1 MSCCFCLS
9 LFKTLNILCQ
19 SLLSYLMWFW
29 ILTMCSTGLIASRYH
44 WGNVCKWGERW
55 EVTQKWGECW
65 EVTQKYLTSETER
78 YQFMHFKSLLL
89 SCPRWLQRY
98 WWYTKHR
105 IVNHPKKFS
114 IITGSVILTTP
125 IQSFYMMV
133 QFITRY
139 YQIKF
144 AKGSGVLGI
153 VRMIFELY

>member
-1 MSCCFCLS
+1 M
-9 LFKTLNILCQ
+9 LNVR
-19 SLLSYLMWFW
+19 
-29 ILTMCSTGLIASRYH
+29 STGLIASRYH
-44 WGNVCKWGERW
+44 WGNVC
-55 EVTQKWGECW
+55 KWGECW

-98 WWYTKHR
+98 GWYTKRR

-144 AKGSGVLGI
+144 AKGSWVLGI
-153 VRMIFELY
+153 QSKWYFNYMSPYCHLENSNTVTLKIAKQYFHMTLSHHDAPPY